1 MNLFDAAESE
11 RRKDAGMA
19 LAAASREAIL
29 EVARERARFV
39 AREHG
44 EVSMDD
50 VAAALVVSGY
60 DPADLGNAAGSVF
73 RGSEWVWTGRFVRSS
88 RVASHSNLLR
98 VWRLA

>member
-39 AREHG
+39 ARERG

-50 VAAALVVSGY
+50 VVAALVVNGY
-60 DPADLGNAAGSVF
+60 DPAELGNAAGSVF
-73 RGSEWVWTGRFVRSS
+73 RGREWVWTGRFVKSA